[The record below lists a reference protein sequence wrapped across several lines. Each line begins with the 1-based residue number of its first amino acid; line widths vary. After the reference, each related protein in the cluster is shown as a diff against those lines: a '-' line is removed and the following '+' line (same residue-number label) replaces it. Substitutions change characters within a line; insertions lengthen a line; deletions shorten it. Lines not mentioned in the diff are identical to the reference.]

1 MLPSHPALRR
11 WLQADGSL
19 TARLRRHGQ
28 VTVQVLAQSAMPL
41 SPEEK
46 HDLGVRSGYVR
57 EVVLL
62 LDGVPV
68 VWARS
73 ATPLHAIQ
81 GPWRAMRGLG
91 TRPLAELLFAGR
103 RVQRLPLQAHR
114 LARRSGMERHVRKQ
128 WMRLPIE
135 TAEASVP
142 RWARSSVFLHKGQPL
157 RVMEAFA
164 PWVSRLGVSRSH
176 IPDTRIADR

>member
-1 MLPSHPALRR
+1 VR
-11 WLQADGSL
+11 
-19 TARLRRHGQ
+19 
-28 VTVQVLAQSAMPL
+28 VLAQAVMPL
-41 SPEEK
+41 WREEEQ
-46 HDLGVRSGYVR
+46 DLGVRSGYVR

-73 ATPLHAIQ
+73 ATPLHAMQ

-114 LARRSGMERHVRKQ
+114 LASRGRMERHVRKQ
-128 WMRLPIE
+128 WLGLPQQ
-135 TAEASVP
+135 AMGAKVP
-142 RWARSSVFLHKGQPL
+142 QWARSSVFLHKGQPL

-164 PWVSRLGVSRSH
+164 PWVSRLGVSRLH